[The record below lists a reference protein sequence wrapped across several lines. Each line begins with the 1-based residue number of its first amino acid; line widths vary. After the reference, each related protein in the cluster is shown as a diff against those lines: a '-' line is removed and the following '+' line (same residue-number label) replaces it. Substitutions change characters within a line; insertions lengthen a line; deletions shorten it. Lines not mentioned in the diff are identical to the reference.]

1 MAIPFESRDIW
12 HELNG
17 LHRQNPQDH
26 AQREVGDLRTIRTM
40 AISGISGYLRPQK
53 CIQFPLIYHD
63 LSWESDKMENHE
75 NLLGNLY
82 LKQFETNAS
91 GYIWGRCMVSFKCTL
106 TCVTHSTPV
115 VIFSTEL
122 DMPFSILFHGAPW
135 FSFSAWTILDDSV
148 ATISDCDSFEQ
159 CWKPLLAD
167 GYRGLYYSCTMQ

>member
-122 DMPFSILFHGAPW
+122 DMPFSILFRGAPW

-159 CWKPLLAD
+159 WKPLLAD
-167 GYRGLYYSCTMQ
+167 GYRGLYYAII